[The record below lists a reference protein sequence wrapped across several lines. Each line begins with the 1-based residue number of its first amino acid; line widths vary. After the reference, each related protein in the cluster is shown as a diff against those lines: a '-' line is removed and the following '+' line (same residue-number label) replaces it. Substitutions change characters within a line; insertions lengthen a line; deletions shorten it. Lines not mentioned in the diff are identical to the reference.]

1 MLKTCTVSLFRCIT
15 METLLRRN
23 CTRSPGLYHRK
34 LVCSVSGTAQTKEV
48 LGCFDDGVFVLVS
61 VIIWACYP
69 IWEAVIHQARLLF
82 LIIDAVWPLV
92 CHPHAIFV
100 QSPGYTAL
108 PIKSFPHHH
117 QHDWSVISLYFH
129 WPTFIL
135 FVCFMLLH
143 FHQCL
148 VFESPQSLH
157 FHTRAAKD
165 MIMLTAQGRDHAL
178 L

>member
-1 MLKTCTVSLFRCIT
+1 
-15 METLLRRN
+15 METLLRHN
-23 CTRSPGLYHRK
+23 CTRSPGLYHSM
-34 LVCSVSGTAQTKEV
+34 LVCSGSGTAQTKEV
-48 LGCFDDGVFVLVS
+48 LHSCSDDGVFVLVS

-69 IWEAVIHQARLLF
+69 VWKAVIHQAWLLF
-82 LIIDAVWPLV
+82 LIIDAVWLLV

-117 QHDWSVISLYFH
+117 QHDRSVISLYFH
-129 WPTFIL
+129 KKTFILL
-135 FVCFMLLH
+135 FVCFVFLH

-148 VFESPQSLH
+148 IFEFPQSLH
-157 FHTRAAKD
+157 FHTRAAKNI
-165 MIMLTAQGRDHAL
+165 IMLTAQGYDHTL